1 MFCHLLRRV
10 FSIFVAVSLIC
21 VAVDSLF
28 ANVVVFFILP
38 DVIQVGV
45 WKEAN
50 KLCDPAL
57 SARVPQLLDLV
68 LASNAPSTATKFS
81 YGWNRWSRWAQSK
94 RGVPIM
100 PACPLHVALYLL
112 ELTEDSL
119 QKNVGCS
126 VIDSALYG
134 IRWAHKVAGLESPA
148 QHPTVV
154 AAAEGAKGKLSRPVQ
169 PKQPLTLEAVVRIA
183 QFYNT
188 ASASLAVIRFL
199 FVLLIGYAGLFRISE
214 LLNI

>member
-1 MFCHLLRRV
+1 M
-10 FSIFVAVSLIC
+10 
-21 VAVDSLF
+21 
-28 ANVVVFFILP
+28 P

-68 LASNAPSTATKFS
+68 IALNAPSTATKYS

-94 RGVPIM
+94 RGVHFI

-112 ELTEDSL
+112 ELTEDAL

-154 AAAEGAKGKLSRPVQ
+154 AAAEGAKR
-169 PKQPLTLEAVVRIA
+169 KQPLTLEAVVRIA
-183 QFYNT
+183 HFYNT

-199 FVLLIGYAGLFRISE
+199 FVLLVGYAGLFRISE
-214 LLNI
+214 LLNLKVKDISISCAGMTIFVSQRKNDQFWEAIIHL